1 MRIIN
6 SILGALLLT
15 LYGYFAYL
23 LYDIGLLS
31 GKIEIIFAIVILM
44 FVILIVLCLV
54 FKKKNR
60 LIYIPFV
67 IFSIIFIIG
76 IYYLNP
82 TKEFIDS
89 FGKNNKEGYDDYYVA
104 VLKDS
109 KYIKLNDIKDKDVG
123 ICEDLDNRVNNKINV
138 RYNSKKYEDC
148 EELKNDLYGSK
159 IDAVI
164 LSDVKEYLISNND
177 NDFENRVRIIYKITI
192 PKVDT
197 NDEPKELDINITKTP
212 FTLFISGIDTNGA
225 ISRVS
230 RSDVNIVVTVNP
242 ISHEVLLTTIP
253 RDYYVQLNGTSG
265 YKDKLTHAGIYGID
279 KSVKTVEDLLNI
291 KINYYARVNFD
302 TVVNLVN
309 QIGGISIY
317 SDQNLKFCNI
327 KKGYNDLNGDCALR
341 FARER
346 HSYQTGDRHRGENQ
360 EEVIRAIIDKVGSS
374 SAILTKYNS
383 IISNLQNNFET
394 DVSSKT
400 MKEYIKMQTKDM
412 PKWSVKNLNLNGYD
426 SHDFTYSYPT
436 TKLYVMQPDI
446 NTVNKAGEVINQI
459 LNNKTF
465 SELGI

>member
-1 MRIIN
+1 M
-6 SILGALLLT
+6 
-15 LYGYFAYL
+15 
-23 LYDIGLLS
+23 
-31 GKIEIIFAIVILM
+31 
-44 FVILIVLCLV
+44 
-54 FKKKNR
+54 
-60 LIYIPFV
+60 
-67 IFSIIFIIG
+67 
-76 IYYLNP
+76 
-82 TKEFIDS
+82 
-89 FGKNNKEGYDDYYVA
+89 
-104 VLKDS
+104 
-109 KYIKLNDIKDKDVG
+109 
-123 ICEDLDNRVNNKINV
+123 
-138 RYNSKKYEDC
+138 
-148 EELKNDLYGSK
+148 
-159 IDAVI
+159 
-164 LSDVKEYLISNND
+164 
-177 NDFENRVRIIYKITI
+177 
-192 PKVDT
+192 
-197 NDEPKELDINITKTP
+197 
-212 FTLFISGIDTNGA
+212 
-225 ISRVS
+225 
-230 RSDVNIVVTVNP
+230 
-242 ISHEVLLTTIP
+242 LTTIP
-253 RDYYVQLNGTSG
+253 RDYYVQLNGTTG

-291 KINYYARVNFD
+291 KINYYVRVNFD

-360 EEVIRAIIDKVGSS
+360 EEVIRAIIDKVGNS

-400 MKEYIKMQTKDM
+400 IKEYIKMQTKDM

-426 SHDFTYSYPT
+426 SHNYTYSYPT

-446 NTVNKAGEVINQI
+446 NTVNKASEVINQI

>member
-1 MRIIN
+1 M
-6 SILGALLLT
+6 
-15 LYGYFAYL
+15 
-23 LYDIGLLS
+23 
-31 GKIEIIFAIVILM
+31 
-44 FVILIVLCLV
+44 
-54 FKKKNR
+54 
-60 LIYIPFV
+60 
-67 IFSIIFIIG
+67 
-76 IYYLNP
+76 
-82 TKEFIDS
+82 
-89 FGKNNKEGYDDYYVA
+89 
-104 VLKDS
+104 
-109 KYIKLNDIKDKDVG
+109 
-123 ICEDLDNRVNNKINV
+123 
-138 RYNSKKYEDC
+138 
-148 EELKNDLYGSK
+148 
-159 IDAVI
+159 
-164 LSDVKEYLISNND
+164 
-177 NDFENRVRIIYKITI
+177 
-192 PKVDT
+192 
-197 NDEPKELDINITKTP
+197 
-212 FTLFISGIDTNGA
+212 
-225 ISRVS
+225 
-230 RSDVNIVVTVNP
+230 
-242 ISHEVLLTTIP
+242 
-253 RDYYVQLNGTSG
+253 NGTTG

-279 KSVKTVEDLLNI
+279 KSIKTVEDLLNI

-317 SDQNLKFCNI
+317 SDQSLKFCNI

-400 MKEYIKMQTKDM
+400 IKEYIKMQTKDM

-426 SHDFTYSYPT
+426 SHNYTYSYPT

-446 NTVNKAGEVINQI
+446 NTVNKASEVINQI